1 VTELIAQGADIKLL
15 QAIAGHKDASMTLNV
30 YGHLMTERVSEAAD
44 RFDPL
49 GVAAV

>member
-1 VTELIAQGADIKLL
+1 
-15 QAIAGHKDASMTLNV
+15 MTLNV

-49 GVAAV
+49 GGAAV